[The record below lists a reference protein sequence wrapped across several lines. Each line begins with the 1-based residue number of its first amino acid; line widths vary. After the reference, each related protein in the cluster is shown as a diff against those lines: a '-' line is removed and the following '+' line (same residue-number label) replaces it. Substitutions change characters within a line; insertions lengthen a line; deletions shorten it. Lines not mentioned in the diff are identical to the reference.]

1 MDPRDT
7 IGFELRELSILLIRY
22 IEKEKAINNLED
34 IQRLQAWTL
43 GYLYKNRHKPIFQKD
58 IEKEFS
64 IRKSTTSN
72 LVKRMKKNGFIEE
85 KTEAQEDKR
94 LKQLVLT
101 DKAIEQIKAFE
112 PYIEKIE
119 AKITK
124 DISDQEI
131 KQFKETL
138 AKIKNNLSS

>member
-22 IEKEKAINNLED
+22 IEKEKATNNLED

-43 GYLYKNRHKPIFQKD
+43 GYLYKNRHKAIFQKD

-85 KTEAQEDKR
+85 KTGAQEDKR

-138 AKIKNNLSS
+138 AKIKNNLCS

>member
-1 MDPRDT
+1 MDPRGT

-34 IQRLQAWTL
+34 IQSLQAWTL
-43 GYLYKNRHKPIFQKD
+43 GYLYKNQHKTIFQKD
-58 IEKEFS
+58 IEREFS

-85 KTEAQEDKR
+85 KKGTQSDKR

-101 DKAIEQIKAFE
+101 EKAIVQIQAFK
-112 PYIEKIE
+112 PYVHRLEEKITE
-119 AKITK
+119 N
-124 DISDQEI
+124 ISPQEI
-131 KQFKETL
+131 EQFKETL
-138 AKIKNNLSS
+138 AKIKANLSC